1 MKPPSGK
8 VPKKSATKVAHSPLA
23 PHERELAEYFVQMA
37 SILGIQRSVAEI
49 YALLYLSAKPI
60 DFDTIQG
67 RLMMSKG
74 SVSQGLRF
82 LRLQGM
88 ILSTKLAGSRR
99 EHWRPT
105 PSLAVSLVNL
115 LRSQFL
121 PSIEKSKPLLQA
133 VLQASRSSGVSSEV
147 IERITRLQ
155 QWNSRALELSEL
167 LLPPPKAD

>member
-8 VPKKSATKVAHSPLA
+8 VPKKTATKSAYTPLA
-23 PHERELAEYFVQMA
+23 SHERELAEYFVQMA

-49 YALLYLSAKPI
+49 YSLLYLSSKPI

-67 RLMMSKG
+67 RLAMSKG

-82 LRLQGM
+82 LRSQGM
-88 ILSTKLAGSRR
+88 ILSTKIAGSRR
-99 EHWRPT
+99 EHWQST
-105 PSLAVSLVNL
+105 PSLAASLVNL

-121 PSIEKSKPLLQA
+121 PSLEKSKPLLQA
-133 VLQASRSSGVSSEV
+133 VLLASQSSGVSPEV
-147 IERITRLQ
+147 IERIARLQ

-167 LLPPPKAD
+167 LLPPPKGD